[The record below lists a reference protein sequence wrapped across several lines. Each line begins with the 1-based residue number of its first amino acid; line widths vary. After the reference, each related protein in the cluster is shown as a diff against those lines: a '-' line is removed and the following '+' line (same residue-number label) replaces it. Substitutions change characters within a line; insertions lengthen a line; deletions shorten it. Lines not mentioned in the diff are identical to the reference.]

1 MAKTKKNKKTG
12 IVSRIGD
19 WHSKVFKYV
28 SKKAKTSKLWAIIL
42 TALVIYELIEN
53 LVYPW
58 LVPLLAIKAFG

>member
-1 MAKTKKNKKTG
+1 MARTKKSKKPG
-12 IVSRIGD
+12 IVEKIGK

-28 SKKAKTSKLWAIIL
+28 SKKAKTSKLWAILL
-42 TALVIYELIEN
+42 TVLVIYELIEH